1 MSAPVRPLGRL
12 GRLLGLAATAALLA
26 TLIPLSGV
34 AAGGVSITPATGGTA
49 ISADTNAT
57 DGTNTATTLGGP
69 SIIESAAGD
78 IATNGTITL
87 TLPSGFQYAASS
99 STTAP
104 IVTSGCGVTASAISY
119 SGSPTGVATVTI
131 SGAPSTAP
139 CTIVFSGLS
148 VVPSTHSPTSGSITV
163 GGTAGVSGSAGTLT
177 EVAGAASSL
186 TFTTPPSSSAFG
198 GTPFAQ
204 QPQVTDLDRFG
215 NPRSGKPVSLSL
227 VTYSGSGTLSCP
239 SNPAFTSLSGVASFA
254 GCAINKVGTYALRAF
269 DGIYSPTSSQ
279 ITVTVGPA
287 AALAFLTYPAAT
299 TTTNLGNITVAVVD
313 AGGNT
318 VTTASGTVT
327 LAISANAGTFSCG
340 GVTNPT
346 ATLFMGVATF
356 SNCLQT
362 TANASYTITASTN
375 ISGIPA
381 KQGTVFTVTSGP
393 ASKLALCWGPLTS
406 GCNTT
411 PPTNIAGGTP
421 FPAQP
426 TVVLQDANGNTVTS
440 DNTTTV
446 ALSITPGTPYA
457 TSAGTLTCLGGL
469 SMRVTAG
476 VASFSGCAIDKAASG
491 YRLTANSYPIYT
503 PATSNTFNVSV
514 GPPTQ
519 LVFTAQPTAATANQ
533 PFPIQPVVAIA
544 DAGGNTVPSTSATI
558 TLSILNNPA
567 GGTLTCTGGLSK
579 TTYLGVATF
588 GGCSINNAGA
598 GYTLSAVATNVT
610 PYVYLASI
618 ATNLFNVI
626 APVAQITLT
635 PSASVITWA
644 QPVTITAQFALNGA
658 GKTFALQTSTDAV
671 NWVTTTTL
679 TADSSGQA
687 SFTWTPVTNLWYR
700 AVFAGTPDLSAGTS
714 NQFRVVVRQIA
725 LLRPTNSGKVKTIA
739 GGTEVTFTTTVRPAR
754 PELVR
759 AKVTFTFTLYQH
771 GRLIYSGK
779 RDVYIDSAG
788 LARWTWKFGTWGD
801 WYVRAVANPT
811 PANANSYW
819 SPIERYYVY

>member
-34 AAGGVSITPATGGTA
+34 AAAAVSITPVTGGTA

-57 DGTNTATTLGGP
+57 DGSNTYTTLTGP
-69 SIIESAAGD
+69 SFVSASDNDLVG
-78 IATNGTITL
+78 TL
-87 TLPSGFQYAASS
+87 TLSIPSGFYFKAGAGSVSYSGAGCSLTTSS
-99 STTAP
+99 LAVTTSTVTL
-104 IVTSGCGVTASAISY
+104 VTSGNDSAS
-119 SGSPTGVATVTI
+119 SGCS
-131 SGAPSTAP
+131 
-139 CTIVFSGLS
+139 IVFSGLQ
-148 VVPSTHSPTSGSITV
+148 VVPTQGTPLVTNAQISASGLANGI
-163 GGTAGVSGSAGTLT
+163 AGTLT
-177 EVAGAASSL
+177 EVAGAAYSL
-186 TFTTPPSSSAFG
+186 TFTLEPSSSAFG

-204 QPQVTDLDRFG
+204 QPQVTDLDKFN
-215 NPRSGKPVSLSL
+215 NPRIGVPVTLSL
-227 VTYSGSGTLSCP
+227 VTYSGSGALSCTT
-239 SNPAFTSLSGVASFA
+239 NPVPTNSSGVASFS
-254 GCAINKVGTYALRAF
+254 GCAINKVGTYALRAS
-269 DGIYSPTSSQ
+269 DGIYSPMSNE

-287 AALAFLTYPAAT
+287 AALAFLTYPAAI
-299 TTTNLGNITVAVVD
+299 TTTNLGSITVAVVD

-327 LAISANAGTFSCG
+327 LAISANPGTFSCG
-340 GVTNPT
+340 GATNPSVP
-346 ATLFMGVATF
+346 LFMGVATF

-362 TANASYTITASTN
+362 TANASYTITASTSV
-375 ISGIPA
+375 SGIPA
-381 KQGTVFTVTSGP
+381 KQGTIFTVTSGP
-393 ASKLALCWGPLTS
+393 ASKLAFCWGPLTA

-411 PPTNIAGGTP
+411 PPTTSTGGTP
-421 FPAQP
+421 FPVQP
-426 TVVLQDANGNTVTS
+426 TVVLQDANGNTVTA

-457 TSAGTLTCLGGL
+457 TSAGTLTCSGGV

-476 VASFSGCAIDKAASG
+476 VASFSGCAIDKAAAG
-491 YRLTANSYPIYT
+491 YRLTANSYPAYT
-503 PATSNTFNVSV
+503 PATSQPFTVSV
-514 GPPTQ
+514 GPPTK
-519 LVFTAQPTAATANQ
+519 LVFAAQPSAATANQ
-533 PFPIQPVVAIA
+533 PFPTQPVVTIA
-544 DAGGNTVPSTSATI
+544 DAGGNTVTSTSATI
-558 TLSILNNPA
+558 TLSILTNPA
-567 GGTLTCTGGLSK
+567 GGTLTCTGGLSA

-588 GGCSINNAGA
+588 SGCAVNNAGA

-610 PYVYLASI
+610 PYVYLPSI
-618 ATNLFNVI
+618 ATNAFNVT

-671 NWVTTTTL
+671 NWVTTATL
-679 TADSSGQA
+679 TADSSGRA

-700 AVFAGTPDLSAGTS
+700 AVFTGTPDLSAGTS

-725 LLRPTNSGKVKTIA
+725 LLRPTNSGKVRTIA
-739 GGTEVTFTTTVRPAR
+739 SGTEVTFTTTVRPAR

-771 GRLIYSGK
+771 GRLIYGGK

>member
-1 MSAPVRPLGRL
+1 MADVRVQEVLSMSAPVRPLGRL

-34 AAGGVSITPATGGTA
+34 AAA
-49 ISADTNAT
+49 ADH
-57 DGTNTATTLGGP
+57 
-69 SIIESAAGD
+69 
-78 IATNGTITL
+78 
-87 TLPSGFQYAASS
+87 F
-99 STTAP
+99 
-104 IVTSGCGVTASAISY
+104 
-119 SGSPTGVATVTI
+119 
-131 SGAPSTAP
+131 
-139 CTIVFSGLS
+139 
-148 VVPSTHSPTSGSITV
+148 
-163 GGTAGVSGSAGTLT
+163 
-177 EVAGAASSL
+177 
-186 TFTTPPSSSAFG
+186 
-198 GTPFAQ
+198 
-204 QPQVTDLDRFG
+204 
-215 NPRSGKPVSLSL
+215 L
-227 VTYSGSGTLSCP
+227 VT
-239 SNPAFTSLSGVASFA
+239 ASFA
-254 GCAINKVGTYALRAF
+254 GSNYLSGAPL
-269 DGIYSPTSSQ
+269 
-279 ITVTVGPA
+279 TVTVTAKNSDGTTDTGYAGTVHFTSSDGAAVLPGDYTYVSGDQGSRTFQVTLATAGSQTVTATDTSTSSIVGSVTVAVKLQLKFTQDPGGGTGGVAWTQQPIVQLQNYTGAAVANALGGSAPVVLSIYTNPAGGTLSGCSATPTNGIASFSGCKIDKAGTGYALVAAAANSISATSGAFTIIAGPA
-287 AALAFLTYPAAT
+287 AGLKFTLYPPSIT
-299 TTTNLGNITVAVVD
+299 TANLGTITVSIVD
-313 AGGNT
+313 AGGNPASPVPSAT
-318 VTTASGTVT
+318 QITLGVASGP
-327 LAISANAGTFSCG
+327 GTITCTGSGTSVFS
-340 GVTNPT
+340 VN
-346 ATLFMGVATF
+346 GVATF
-356 SNCLQT
+356 PGCIASVVSST
-362 TANASYTITASTN
+362 TPYSLTASAPTTTW
-375 ISGIPA
+375 SPA
-381 KQGTVFTVTSGP
+381 VPVSFTVTSGP

-411 PPTNIAGGTP
+411 PPTNITGGTP
-421 FPAQP
+421 FPVQP
-426 TVVLQDANGNTVTS
+426 TIVLQDANGNTVTA

-491 YRLTANSYPIYT
+491 YRLTANSYPTYT

>member
-34 AAGGVSITPATGGTA
+34 AAAAADHLLVTASFTGSNYLSGAPLTVTVTAKNGDGTTDTAYAGTVSFSSTDSQAALPSNYTFIASDAGMHVFSATLKTAGTQTVTVTDTGTSSINGTTTVAVKLQLAFSVQPGGGTGGVAWPQQPTVQLRDFNSNPVAGALGGNTPVTLTIGTNPAGGTLSGCTATASNGVAAFSSCKIDKAGTGYTLVAAAANA
-49 ISADTNAT
+49 ISATSGAFSVV
-57 DGTNTATTLGGP
+57 AGP
-69 SIIESAAGD
+69 PAGLKFAQYPQSPSSASL
-78 IATNGTITL
+78 GTIT
-87 TLPSGFQYAASS
+87 
-99 STTAP
+99 
-104 IVTSGCGVTASAISY
+104 V
-119 SGSPTGVATVTI
+119 
-131 SGAPSTAP
+131 
-139 CTIVFSGLS
+139 
-148 VVPSTHSPTSGSITV
+148 SI
-163 GGTAGVSGSAGTLT
+163 
-177 EVAGAASSL
+177 
-186 TFTTPPSSSAFG
+186 
-198 GTPFAQ
+198 
-204 QPQVTDLDRFG
+204 
-215 NPRSGKPVSLSL
+215 
-227 VTYSGSGTLSCP
+227 
-239 SNPAFTSLSGVASFA
+239 
-254 GCAINKVGTYALRAF
+254 
-269 DGIYSPTSSQ
+269 
-279 ITVTVGPA
+279 
-287 AALAFLTYPAAT
+287 
-299 TTTNLGNITVAVVD
+299 VD
-313 AGGNT
+313 AGGNPASPVPAPT
-318 VTTASGTVT
+318 QIVLGAVSGPGSVSCSVTGMSVTSVNGAATFMGCAASVVSATTPYVLTASAPSTTWTAAVP
-327 LAISANAGTFSCG
+327 IS
-340 GVTNPT
+340 
-346 ATLFMGVATF
+346 
-356 SNCLQT
+356 
-362 TANASYTITASTN
+362 
-375 ISGIPA
+375 
-381 KQGTVFTVTSGP
+381 FTVTSGP

-411 PPTNIAGGTP
+411 PPTNITGGTP
-421 FPAQP
+421 FPVQP

-519 LVFTAQPTAATANQ
+519 LVFTAQPTGATANQ
-533 PFPIQPVVAIA
+533 PFPIQPVVAVA
-544 DAGGNTVPSTSATI
+544 DAGGNTVTSTSATI
-558 TLSILNNPA
+558 ALSILNNPA
-567 GGTLTCTGGLSK
+567 GGTLTCTGGLSR

-588 GGCSINNAGA
+588 SGCSINNAGY

-610 PYVYLASI
+610 PYVYLPSVT
-618 ATNLFNVI
+618 TNAFNVI

-725 LLRPTNSGKVKTIA
+725 LLRPTNSGKVKAIA
-739 GGTEVTFTTTVRPAR
+739 SGTEVTFTTTVRPAR

-819 SPIERYYVY
+819 SPIEHYYVY

>member
-34 AAGGVSITPATGGTA
+34 AAA
-49 ISADTNAT
+49 ADH
-57 DGTNTATTLGGP
+57 
-69 SIIESAAGD
+69 
-78 IATNGTITL
+78 
-87 TLPSGFQYAASS
+87 F
-99 STTAP
+99 
-104 IVTSGCGVTASAISY
+104 
-119 SGSPTGVATVTI
+119 
-131 SGAPSTAP
+131 
-139 CTIVFSGLS
+139 
-148 VVPSTHSPTSGSITV
+148 
-163 GGTAGVSGSAGTLT
+163 
-177 EVAGAASSL
+177 
-186 TFTTPPSSSAFG
+186 
-198 GTPFAQ
+198 
-204 QPQVTDLDRFG
+204 
-215 NPRSGKPVSLSL
+215 L
-227 VTYSGSGTLSCP
+227 VT
-239 SNPAFTSLSGVASFA
+239 ASFA
-254 GCAINKVGTYALRAF
+254 GSNYLSGAPL
-269 DGIYSPTSSQ
+269 
-279 ITVTVGPA
+279 TVTVTAKNSDGTTDTGYAGTVHFTSSDGAAVLPGDYTYVSGDQGSRTFQVTLATAGSQTVTATDTSTSSIVGSVTVAVKLQLKFTQDPGGGTGGVAWTQQPIVQLQNYTGAAVANALGGSAPVVLSIYTNPAGGTLSGCSATPTNGIASFSGCKIDKAGTGYALVAAAANSISATSGAFTIIAGPA
-287 AALAFLTYPAAT
+287 AGLKFTLYPPSIT
-299 TTTNLGNITVAVVD
+299 TANLGTITVSIVD
-313 AGGNT
+313 AGGNPASPVPSAT
-318 VTTASGTVT
+318 QITLGVASGP
-327 LAISANAGTFSCG
+327 GTITCTGSGTSVFS
-340 GVTNPT
+340 VN
-346 ATLFMGVATF
+346 GVATF
-356 SNCLQT
+356 PGCIASVVSST
-362 TANASYTITASTN
+362 TPYSLTASAPTTTW
-375 ISGIPA
+375 SPA
-381 KQGTVFTVTSGP
+381 VPVSFTVTSGP

-411 PPTNIAGGTP
+411 PPTNITGGTP
-421 FPAQP
+421 FPVQP
-426 TVVLQDANGNTVTS
+426 TIVLQDANGNTVTA

-491 YRLTANSYPIYT
+491 YRLTANSYPTYT

>member
-34 AAGGVSITPATGGTA
+34 AAA
-49 ISADTNAT
+49 ADH
-57 DGTNTATTLGGP
+57 
-69 SIIESAAGD
+69 
-78 IATNGTITL
+78 
-87 TLPSGFQYAASS
+87 F
-99 STTAP
+99 
-104 IVTSGCGVTASAISY
+104 
-119 SGSPTGVATVTI
+119 
-131 SGAPSTAP
+131 
-139 CTIVFSGLS
+139 
-148 VVPSTHSPTSGSITV
+148 
-163 GGTAGVSGSAGTLT
+163 
-177 EVAGAASSL
+177 
-186 TFTTPPSSSAFG
+186 
-198 GTPFAQ
+198 
-204 QPQVTDLDRFG
+204 
-215 NPRSGKPVSLSL
+215 L
-227 VTYSGSGTLSCP
+227 VT
-239 SNPAFTSLSGVASFA
+239 ASFA
-254 GCAINKVGTYALRAF
+254 GSNYLSGAPL
-269 DGIYSPTSSQ
+269 
-279 ITVTVGPA
+279 TVTVTAKNSDGTTDTGYAGTVHFTSSDGAAVLPGDYTYVSGDQGSRTFQVTLATAGSQTVTATDTSTSSIVGSVTVAVKLQLKFTQDPGGGTGGVAWTQQPIVQLQNYTGAAVANALGGSAPVVLSIYTNPAGGTLSGCSATPTNGIASFSGCKIDKAGTGYALVAAAANSISATSGAFTIIAGPA
-287 AALAFLTYPAAT
+287 AGLKFTLYPPSIT
-299 TTTNLGNITVAVVD
+299 TANLGTITVSIVD
-313 AGGNT
+313 AGGNPASPVPSAT
-318 VTTASGTVT
+318 QITLGVASGP
-327 LAISANAGTFSCG
+327 GTITCTGSGTSVFS
-340 GVTNPT
+340 VN
-346 ATLFMGVATF
+346 GVATF
-356 SNCLQT
+356 PGCIASVVSST
-362 TANASYTITASTN
+362 TPYSLTASAPTTTW
-375 ISGIPA
+375 SPA
-381 KQGTVFTVTSGP
+381 VPVSFTVTSGP

-411 PPTNIAGGTP
+411 PPTNITGGTP
-421 FPAQP
+421 FPVQP
-426 TVVLQDANGNTVTS
+426 TIVLQDANGNTVTA